1 MSTAA
6 KMKSLA
12 LIVIAAFILTTPASA
27 DWQADTSDKK
37 QAKAAAALARFRE
50 EMPQIDSYFDEAY
63 GFAIIPG
70 ITRVAIGFGAAY
82 GRGLVVEG
90 DDLIGKTS
98 FSQFSSGLQLG
109 AKYFSMIVFFKDQA
123 AIDDYKKSQ
132 FQFLGQAGIDIATFG
147 KYGTP
152 GYNKGVA
159 LFAVN
164 RFGLM
169 AEFSYSGAHFK
180 YRPLESAGQESEQ
193 EESE

>member
-123 AIDDYKKSQ
+123 ALEDYKLSQ
-132 FQFLGQAGIDIATFG
+132 IQFLGQAGIDLATFG

-152 GYNKGVA
+152 AYNDGVA

-180 YRPLESAGQESEQ
+180 YRPIESADQESE
-193 EESE
+193 ESE

>member
-1 MSTAA
+1 MT
-6 KMKSLA
+6 KTMNMKVLA
-12 LIVIAAFILTTPASA
+12 LVAIAASILTSPARA
-27 DWQADTSDKK
+27 EWQADTSDKK
-37 QAKAAAALARFRE
+37 QVKAAKALVRFRE
-50 EMPQIDSYFDEAY
+50 EMPQIESYFDEAY

-70 ITRVAIGFGAAY
+70 ITRVAIGFGGAY

-90 DDLIGKTS
+90 DNLIGKTS

-123 AIDDYKKSQ
+123 ALEDYKKSQ
-132 FQFLGQAGIDIATFG
+132 FQFLGQAGIDLATFG

-152 GYNKGVA
+152 AYNDGVA

-180 YRPLESAGQESEQ
+180 YRPLESAVQETEDSE
-193 EESE
+193 

>member
-1 MSTAA
+1 MTRTAKLLVLVA
-6 KMKSLA
+6 
-12 LIVIAAFILTTPASA
+12 IAASSLNAPANA
-27 DWQADTSDKK
+27 EWQADTSDKK
-37 QAKAAAALARFRE
+37 QANAAKALARFRE

-123 AIDDYKKSQ
+123 ALDDYKKSQ
-132 FQFLGQAGIDIATFG
+132 FQFLGQAGIDLATFG
-147 KYGTP
+147 IYGTP
-152 GYNKGVA
+152 TYNEGVA

-169 AEFSYSGAHFK
+169 AELSYSGARFK
-180 YRPLESAGQESEQ
+180 YKPLESTGQASES